1 MVQCRAPSLKSFMRI
16 LAASIAVAV
25 ALAVGTALPAAAQ
38 SRGDQA
44 SAREQMRAGRTLSI
58 REIESRIIPQMR
70 GNEYLG
76 FEYDGAASA
85 YRLKFIRDGQVIWV
99 DVDARTARILRVSR

>member
-1 MVQCRAPSLKSFMRI
+1 MNPMVSFFAAAALIATGIAGGISAP
-16 LAASIAVAV
+16 
-25 ALAVGTALPAAAQ
+25 ALAQ
-38 SRGDQA
+38 SRTDQQ
-44 SAREQMRAGRTLSI
+44 SAREEMRAGRTMSV
-58 REIESRIIPQMR
+58 RDIERRIIPQMK

-99 DVDARTARILRVSR
+99 DVDARTARILRVSK

>member
-1 MVQCRAPSLKSFMRI
+1 MNTLF
-16 LAASIAVAV
+16 ASIAAA
-25 ALAVGTALPAAAQ
+25 ALLVVGGPVSAQ
-38 SRGDQA
+38 SRGDQE
-44 SAREQMRAGRTLSI
+44 SAREEMRAGRTMSV
-58 REIESRIIPQMR
+58 REIERRIIPQMN

-85 YRLKFIRDGQVIWV
+85 YRLKFIREGRVIWV